1 MVGAATN
8 SKVLVQPLTCALA
21 NTCSYTATGY
31 HRHSHYKKV
40 TFHHNWSS
48 KSFTGKESH
57 HFLSQFSNTYWL
69 FLCNTEKENWL
80 TLRKVIIMLLWLL
93 RYSALSHCIIP
104 PSEHLGGREMLFTNF
119 LTSRYKYKFPAFFS
133 QSEMFIWHFEFGF
146 TLRRLFNLA
155 LTVSCCEDK
164 DVKLF
169 CKFPGRTFP
178 GLQVL
183 PSFTRH
189 DTLSIKLNHLNTLL
203 TKFCARFADKIHLH
217 IWNILSRFINVI
229 KFYHIWAC

>member
-1 MVGAATN
+1 M
-8 SKVLVQPLTCALA
+8 
-21 NTCSYTATGY
+21 
-31 HRHSHYKKV
+31 
-40 TFHHNWSS
+40 
-48 KSFTGKESH
+48 
-57 HFLSQFSNTYWL
+57 
-69 FLCNTEKENWL
+69 
-80 TLRKVIIMLLWLL
+80 

-104 PSEHLGGREMLFTNF
+104 LHQNSAIKHLGGREMLFTNF
-119 LTSRYKYKFPAFFS
+119 LTSRYKYKCPAFFS

-229 KFYHIWAC
+229 KFYHI